1 MAKLNGKDF
10 FNSAMSMIIIRR
22 MTLSKVSVFT
32 LLKNLKFDSLPTSL
46 FFMYFLER
54 KKKKEEIK
62 KKNTSPLVCNKVNL
76 LQKNLYLL
84 SWTILRFLFSSYM
97 LYCSYYH
104 NFFLFDWII
113 SLSYLLAYGVLVNL
127 HKELALKKTWS
138 TDRLFLLNKEWT
150 MRG

>member
-62 KKNTSPLVCNKVNL
+62 KKNTSVAKKFVLAFLNNL
-76 LQKNLYLL
+76 EVSVLILY
-84 SWTILRFLFSSYM
+84 
-97 LYCSYYH
+97 
-104 NFFLFDWII
+104 
-113 SLSYLLAYGVLVNL
+113 AV
-127 HKELALKKTWS
+127 
-138 TDRLFLLNKEWT
+138 LFLLPQFFFI
-150 MRG
+150 

>member
-22 MTLSKVSVFT
+22 MTFKSECFYTSKEP
-32 LLKNLKFDSLPTSL
+32 KICSLHTSL

-84 SWTILRFLFSSYM
+84 S
-97 LYCSYYH
+97 
-104 NFFLFDWII
+104 
-113 SLSYLLAYGVLVNL
+113 
-127 HKELALKKTWS
+127 
-138 TDRLFLLNKEWT
+138 
-150 MRG
+150 